1 MRNLKRCGPVCDFRG
16 FFSFSWW
23 WIGCYCYLHFDYDG
37 PCKVFLLSLS
47 VKSLSLTSIRPIC
60 LLRSPVS
67 RIYSSTTTNSPVKYD
82 TGSNQESSS
91 EKIIIQS
98 VQLQKKGT
106 QIRSVLIILD
116 LLLGTVRGKSSFQF
130 FRMNASLN

>member
-1 MRNLKRCGPVCDFRG
+1 MRNFKRCGPGCDFRG
-16 FFSFSWW
+16 LFSFSWW

-47 VKSLSLTSIRPIC
+47 VKSLSLTSIR
-60 LLRSPVS
+60 LLRSPVP
-67 RIYSSTTTNSPVKYD
+67 RIYSSTTTNSPVKSD

-130 FRMNASLN
+130 SRMNASLN